1 MGLPA
6 GASLAFF
13 MASSNFLA
21 RMSSLLDSWNQESRN
36 LSSRWRFCSA
46 RMPAASVRS
55 TPGPAL
61 AGASCDR
68 TTPRPTSILSFA
80 WQQGQAT
87 SRAPSGFF
95 AMSVFYLF
103 FSGKRE
109 VGCCGS
115 WLLAGLGKDW
125 GKICATWMIHSEV
138 DIVHRQECLCY
149 FGPALRADV
158 GSCPPDSRL
167 TAT

>member
-46 RMPAASVRS
+46 RMPAASDRS
-55 TPGPAL
+55 TLGPGL
-61 AGASCDR
+61 AGASWER
-68 TTPRPTSILSFA
+68 TTPRPTSIVSFA
-80 WQQGQAT
+80 WQQGHAT

-95 AMSVFYLF
+95 GMGVFYLF
-103 FSGKRE
+103 FSGRKE
-109 VGCCGS
+109 VGCCRS
-115 WLLAGLGKDW
+115 WLLAGLGNDS
-125 GKICATWMIHSEV
+125 GTILV
-138 DIVHRQECLCY
+138 
-149 FGPALRADV
+149 LR
-158 GSCPPDSRL
+158 G
-167 TAT
+167 